1 MTLSV
6 MTLGLLIWRLYDRD
20 PFFGLTYICLLVIPR
35 RFFFNLEVP
44 QTV

>member
-20 PFFGLTYICLLVIPR
+20 PFFWIDIYLSPGDP
-35 RFFFNLEVP
+35 
-44 QTV
+44 